1 MVAMS
6 DLPGSDDGLGAV
18 TTNAATMSAATM
30 GPALVAL
37 LDGLTATMFCA
48 KDASG
53 RYVAVNPTFVRRA
66 GQTSRRAVLGRRAH
80 DLFVPDLADRYVEQ
94 DARVMAGQE
103 LRHELELIRS
113 LGGQPRWHLT
123 AKLPVRAGEA
133 VIGVVTMS
141 QDVDDA
147 RDTTSFPRLAQVLER
162 LDGDPAPT
170 SAELAAIA
178 GTTPA
183 VLSRRLRR
191 ITGLSTSQLLLRTRI
206 DRAAQLLTT
215 TTTPLARV
223 AELTGFYDQAAF
235 SRQFARLAGE
245 TPALFRRRG
254 RAASP
259 QPNVTK
265 T

>member
-6 DLPGSDDGLGAV
+6 DLPDSGSAEAHAGTPGGLD
-18 TTNAATMSAATM
+18 AATM
-30 GPALVAL
+30 GPALLAL

-66 GQTSRRAVLGRRAH
+66 GQTSRRAVLGHRAH

-113 LGGQPRWHLT
+113 LGGAPRWHLT
-123 AKLPVRAGEA
+123 AKLPVRAGGQ

-147 RDTTSFPRLAQVLER
+147 RDTSAFPRLAQVLER
-162 LDGDPAPT
+162 LDGTDAPT
-170 SAELAAIA
+170 SAELATIA

-191 ITGLSTSQLLLRTRI
+191 ITGLSTSQLLLRARI
-206 DRAAQLLTT
+206 DRAAHLLTT

-254 RAASP
+254 RPASQ
-259 QPNVTK
+259 QPNVTE